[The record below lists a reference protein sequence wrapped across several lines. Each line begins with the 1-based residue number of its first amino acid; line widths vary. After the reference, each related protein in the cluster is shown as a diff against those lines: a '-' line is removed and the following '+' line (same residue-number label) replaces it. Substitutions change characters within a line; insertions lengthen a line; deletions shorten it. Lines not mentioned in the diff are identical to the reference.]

1 MLKSHTLVIFVVAT
15 TGQGDFPANARSF
28 WRSLLLKRLPGDFLD
43 GVRFASFGLG
53 DSSYPKWVLFDL
65 IHGLEEDMV
74 MADWLAC
81 QVQLG
86 GTQTT

>member
-1 MLKSHTLVIFVVAT
+1 MKSHTLVIFVVAT

-43 GVRFASFGLG
+43 GVQFASFGLG
-53 DSSYPKWVLFDL
+53 DSSYPKWVLFSL
-65 IHGLEEDMV
+65 IHGLNGKKKLI
-74 MADWLAC
+74 DWVG

-86 GTQTT
+86 GAQTA